1 MTKKLVPL
9 LALAGLVF
17 APVLHAQDAPDSAPT
32 ALLDAYVAEA
42 LASNL
47 ALQQEALDLDA
58 ARYALDA
65 ARRSFFPTLSVE
77 ARFSRA
83 GGGRTIDLPL
93 GDLLNPAYGTLN
105 DLLAAQGEAPS
116 FPTLS
121 NESIPFLREQEQ
133 ETRLR
138 VVQPLYQPRLNA
150 AVRLSQHLVASQ
162 EAEVE
167 ALRQQLVRD
176 VKVAYFQYLQAERAT
191 AIFAAA
197 GDLVT
202 ENLRTTERL
211 RRNDRVL
218 ADAVLRARAET
229 FAVEQQQAEAAAD
242 RDRARSYV
250 NFLLNR
256 ALGTP
261 LERIEAE
268 TLPLPDAAPTM
279 SVQPAVLVSAEASVA
294 DDPAFDA
301 ALAAMQDAAV
311 AQRRE
316 LAQLDAAIEA
326 QQANVSLSRA
336 SYLPSVALA
345 VDGGIQGEG
354 YGFTGDAP
362 YYLASVVLSWKLF
375 DFGADRA
382 RVREAQVAVERT
394 RVARTEAAQQIR
406 LQVQD
411 AYDAVRVARAS
422 LTTAEERVAAASE
435 GFRLTQR
442 RVAEGQVNQVAFVD
456 ARTAL
461 TSAELNLNVTRYALL
476 ARLADLEFAVGSAVL
491 E

>member
-1 MTKKLVPL
+1 MSKTQTLLLLLGALWLVP
-9 LALAGLVF
+9 A
-17 APVLHAQDAPDSAPT
+17 LHAQDAAPDAR
-32 ALLDAYVAEA
+32 AVLDAYVAEA

-47 ALQQEALDLDA
+47 ALQQQALDLDA
-58 ARYALDA
+58 ARHALDA

-77 ARFSRA
+77 ARFTRA

-93 GDLLNPAYGTLN
+93 GDLLNPVYGTLN
-105 DLLAAQGEAPS
+105 DLLAAQGQDPT
-116 FPTLS
+116 FPTID
-121 NESIPFLREQEQ
+121 NEEVLFLREQEQ

-150 AVRLSQHLVASQ
+150 AVRLNRHLVASQ
-162 EAEVE
+162 EAQV
-167 ALRQQLVRD
+167 AAYRQQLVRD

-197 GDLVT
+197 DDLVR

-218 ADAVLRARAET
+218 ADAVLRAQAET
-229 FAVEQQQAEAAAD
+229 FAVEQQQAEAGAD

-256 ALGTP
+256 PLDTP
-261 LERIEAE
+261 LERIDAEA
-268 TLPLPDAAPTM
+268 LPLPGEAPTTWI
-279 SVQPAVLVSAEASVA
+279 QPAALADAEDMSAASMT

-316 LAQLDAAIEA
+316 LDQLDAAIEA
-326 QQANVSLSRA
+326 QRAGVALTRAN
-336 SYLPSVALA
+336 YLPSVALA
-345 VDGGIQGEG
+345 VDGGIQGET

-362 YYLASVVLSWKLF
+362 FYLASVVLSWKLF
-375 DFGADRA
+375 DAGADRA
-382 RVREAQVAVERT
+382 RIREARAT
-394 RVARTEAAQQIR
+394 AARTEVQRAETAQQIR

-422 LTTAEERVAAASE
+422 LATAEQRLTAAAE

-442 RVAEGQVNQVAFVD
+442 RAAEGQANQVAFVD
-456 ARTAL
+456 ARTTL
-461 TSAELNLNVTRYALL
+461 TSAELNLN
-476 ARLADLEFAVGSAVL
+476 
-491 E
+491 

>member
-1 MTKKLVPL
+1 MTKVLAPL
-9 LALAGLVF
+9 LAIAALLFGPALR
-17 APVLHAQDAPDSAPT
+17 AQDAPVSAPT
-32 ALLDAYVAEA
+32 AVLDAYVAEA

-47 ALQQEALDLDA
+47 ALQQQALDLDA
-58 ARYALDA
+58 ARHALDA

-105 DLLAAQGEAPS
+105 DLLGAQGEDPS

-121 NESIPFLREQEQ
+121 NETVPFLREQEQ

-138 VVQPLYQPRLNA
+138 VVQPLYEPSLNA
-150 AVRLSQHLVASQ
+150 AVRLNRHLVASQ
-162 EAEVE
+162 EAGVE

-256 ALGTP
+256 ALDTP

-268 TLPLPDAAPTM
+268 TLPDAAPSTW
-279 SVQPAVLVSAEASVA
+279 VQPVVLASAEASVA
-294 DDPAFDA
+294 DDPAFDV

-316 LAQLDAAIEA
+316 LTQLGAAIEA

-382 RVREAQVAVERT
+382 RIREAQVAVERT
-394 RVARTEAAQQIR
+394 RLARTEAAQQIR

-411 AYDAVRVARAS
+411 AYDAVQVARAT

-442 RVAEGQVNQVAFVD
+442 RVAEGQLNQVAFVD